1 MIKEILQ
8 GMVIGLANIIPGV
21 SGGTMMVAMG
31 LYDKLIYS
39 ITHLKSNFKESL
51 KFLFPIFLGA
61 GAAILLLARLFEF
74 LFDNYPIPTN
84 LAFCGLILGSLPPIL
99 KNVKGK
105 KINTSCILAGL
116 IFFALVIF
124 MAFEA
129 EGSPSDKVIQLNF
142 MEVIMM
148 FIVGVIAAATMV
160 IPGVSGSMVLMLMG
174 YYQPILN
181 LINTFLDDL
190 AMMNMSGLLQT
201 CGLLVPFGIGVLIGI
216 FAIAKLIEWI
226 FEHYR
231 LQAYWAIIGLIAAS
245 PVAILM
251 RTDWSTFSI
260 TMLIIGI
267 AAFILGWLIAVSLS
281 GEPENN
287 NL

>member
-39 ITHLKSNFKESL
+39 ITHLKSNFKESV
-51 KFLFPIFLGA
+51 KFLLPIFIGA

-99 KNVKGK
+99 KNVQHK
-105 KINTSCILAGL
+105 KVSPSCIVAGL
-116 IFFALVIF
+116 VFFALVIF
-124 MAFEA
+124 MAFES
-129 EGSPSDKVIQLNF
+129 EGSTSSKVIELNF
-142 MEVIMM
+142 VEVIMM

-190 AMMNMSGLLQT
+190 AAFNVSGLLQT

-216 FAIAKLIEWI
+216 FAIAKAIEWI

-260 TMLIIGI
+260 LMLVIGI
-267 AAFILGWLIAVSLS
+267 AAFILGWFIAVKLS
-281 GEPENN
+281 GEPEKQ
-287 NL
+287 